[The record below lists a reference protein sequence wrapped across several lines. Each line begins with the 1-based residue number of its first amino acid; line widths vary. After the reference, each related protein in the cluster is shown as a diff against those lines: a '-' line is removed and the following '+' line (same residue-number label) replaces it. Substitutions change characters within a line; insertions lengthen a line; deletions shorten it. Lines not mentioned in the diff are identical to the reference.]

1 MRIVTAL
8 SLILI
13 VAATAFAQGRPAGAG
28 PPPVNN
34 PKLENADRDARQNA
48 LRGAEIDATSD
59 KSNQQRLEA
68 AIVQVRKDFTHLQVV
83 RNQIAHNLVAKK
95 PLDFDLISEQT
106 KDINKTANRLKTFM
120 MPRPTEEKD
129 KVADKEQKSPAELP
143 TAEMTAA
150 LVRLCKTIDS
160 FVENPALKSAVDVD
174 HLDKV
179 KEDKSKADNDL
190 LTIIELS
197 ENIQKTAENLKKAP
211 K

>member
-1 MRIVTAL
+1 MRAANIL

-13 VAATAFAQGRPAGAG
+13 VAATAFAQGRPSGAG

-48 LRGAEIDATSD
+48 LRGAEIDATSES
-59 KSNQQRLEA
+59 KQQRLEA

-83 RNQIAHNLVAKK
+83 RNQIAHNLVAKN

-160 FVENPALKSAVDVD
+160 FVENPALKSAVDVE

-197 ENIQKTAENLKKAP
+197 ENIQKSAENLKKTP